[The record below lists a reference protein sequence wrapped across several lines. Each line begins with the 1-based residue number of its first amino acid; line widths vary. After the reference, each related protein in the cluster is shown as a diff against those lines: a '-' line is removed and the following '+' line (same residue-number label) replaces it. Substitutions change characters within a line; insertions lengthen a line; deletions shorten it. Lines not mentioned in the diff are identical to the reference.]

1 MRAVLTARGR
11 PCSSIDAVGNEGQA
25 DDRIDRPDYQGEEE
39 VGSEILYEKE
49 GERGDRE
56 VEDGGGT
63 QEDSAVGGVEGY
75 RPAQQFAESLGGGS

>member
-1 MRAVLTARGR
+1 MSVQQ
-11 PCSSIDAVGNEGQA
+11 IDTVGNERQA
-25 DDRIDRPDYQGEEE
+25 DDRVDGPDYQGEEE

-63 QEDSAVGGVEGY
+63 QEDSAMDGVQGY
-75 RPAQQFAESLGGGS
+75 CAAQQFAES